1 MAITKIRWYPYSVP
15 FRHPFITAHGTLTM
29 REGAIVEVF
38 VEEDGSGIGEISPMP
53 EFGGTTLDDALTILP
68 SIAAH
73 LSGQTLIEALNYVSV
88 QQEAGELPA
97 PVACGL
103 EIALLDALGKQ
114 EGCSISALLTMDTAT
129 SDVAVNAIIGA
140 QPVEEAARQAR
151 EAVAAGFGCLKLK
164 MGHGLYEEIERV
176 AAVRKAIGPEIH
188 LRLDGNEGWS
198 FEHARTIL
206 TACEPFAIQYVEQ
219 PLRVYDLSGMYRL
232 RQEISIPIA
241 ADEAIY
247 NLESARRVLDW
258 QAADVLI
265 VKPQLVGGLRAGQR
279 IAYEAARY
287 DVPCVVTSTIETGV
301 GLLGALHLA
310 AALPQITLECGF
322 ATLPL
327 LADDLICEPCPLQ
340 QGTLAVPQQAGLGM
354 TLDRTALVKYRRT
367 IQ

>member
-1 MAITKIRWYPYSVP
+1 
-15 FRHPFITAHGTLTM
+15 M

-38 VEEDGSGIGEISPMP
+38 VEEDNSGIGEIAPMP
-53 EFGGTTLDDALTILP
+53 EFGGETLDAALTILP

-73 LSGQTLIEALNYVSV
+73 LTGHSLIEALNYVSI

-97 PVACGL
+97 AVACGL

-114 EGCSISALLTMDTAT
+114 ERCNISALLATNTAKL
-129 SDVAVNAIIGA
+129 VIAVNAIIGA
-140 QPVEEAARQAR
+140 QPVEAAVCQAR
-151 EAVAAGFGCLKLK
+151 EAVTAGFGCLKLK
-164 MGHGLYEEIERV
+164 MGYGLEEEIERV
-176 AAVRKAIGPEIH
+176 AAVRKAVGPEIH

-198 FEHARTIL
+198 FEQARTIL
-206 TACEPFAIQYVEQ
+206 AACEPFAIQYVEQ

-232 RQEISIPIA
+232 RQEVSIPIA
-241 ADEAIY
+241 ADEAVY

-258 QAADVLI
+258 QAADILI
-265 VKPQLVGGLRAGQR
+265 IKLQLVGGLRAGQR

-310 AALPQITLECGF
+310 AALPQITFECGF
-322 ATLPL
+322 ATLSL

-340 QGTLAVPQQAGLGM
+340 HGTLAVPQQAGLGM
-354 TLDRTALVKYRRT
+354 TLDRTALAKYCKT
-367 IQ
+367 TQ

>member
-1 MAITKIRWYPYSVP
+1 
-15 FRHPFITAHGTLTM
+15 M

-38 VEEDGSGIGEISPMP
+38 VEEHDSGIGEIAPMP
-53 EFGGTTLDDALTILP
+53 EFGGETLDDALAVLP

-73 LSGQTLIEALNYVSV
+73 LSGCCLIEALNYVAT

-114 EGCSISALLTMDTAT
+114 EGCSLGVLLATNTIKSA
-129 SDVAVNAIIGA
+129 VAVNAVIGA
-140 QPVEEAARQAR
+140 QAVEAAARQAQ
-151 EAVAAGFGCLKLK
+151 EAVFAGFDCLKLK
-164 MGHGLYEEIERV
+164 MGHGLYEEIEQV
-176 AAVRKAIGPEIH
+176 AAVRKAVGPEIH

-198 FEHARTIL
+198 FEQARTIL
-206 TACEPFAIQYVEQ
+206 AACEPFAIQYVEQ

-232 RQEISIPIA
+232 RQEVSIPIA
-241 ADEAIY
+241 ADEAVY

-258 QAADVLI
+258 QAADILI
-265 VKPQLVGGLRAGQR
+265 VKPSLVGGLRAAQR
-279 IAYEAARY
+279 IVYEAARY
-287 DVPCVVTSTIETGV
+287 DVPCVVTSTIETGI

-310 AALPQITLECGF
+310 AALPQITLACGL

-327 LADDLICEPCPLQ
+327 LADDLICEPLTLQ
-340 QGTLAVPQQAGLGM
+340 HGTLAVPQQPGLGV
-354 TLDRTALVKYRRT
+354 TLDRTALAKYSNI

>member
-1 MAITKIRWYPYSVP
+1 MAITKMRWYPYSVP
-15 FRHPFITAHGTLTM
+15 FRHPFTTAHGTLTM

-38 VEEDGSGIGEISPMP
+38 VEGNGSGIGEIAPMP
-53 EFGGTTLDDALTILP
+53 EFGGETLDAALTILP

-73 LSGQTLIEALNYVSV
+73 LSGRTLIEALNYVSI

-97 PVACGL
+97 GVACGL

-114 EGCSISALLTMDTAT
+114 EGCSISTLLAT
-129 SDVAVNAIIGA
+129 NAAKTVVAANAVIGA
-140 QPVEEAARQAR
+140 QPVEAAARQAR
-151 EAVAAGFGCLKLK
+151 EAVAAGFRCLKLK
-164 MGHGLYEEIERV
+164 IGHGLYEEIERV
-176 AAVRKAIGPEIH
+176 AAVRKAVGPEIH

-198 FEHARTIL
+198 FEQARTIL
-206 TACEPFAIQYVEQ
+206 AACEPFAIQYVEQ

-232 RQEISIPIA
+232 RQEVSIPIA
-241 ADEAIY
+241 ADEAVY

-265 VKPQLVGGLRAGQR
+265 VKPQLVGGLRVGQR
-279 IAYEAARY
+279 IVYEAAKY
-287 DVPCVVTSTIETGV
+287 DVPCVVTSMIETGV

-310 AALPQITLECGF
+310 AALPYITLECGF

-327 LADDLICEPCPLQ
+327 LADNLICEPCSLQ
-340 QGTLAVPQQAGLGM
+340 HGILVVPQQPGLGV
-354 TLDRTALVKYRRT
+354 TLDRTALAKYRRT

>member
-1 MAITKIRWYPYSVP
+1 
-15 FRHPFITAHGTLTM
+15 M

-38 VEEDGSGIGEISPMP
+38 VEEDSSGIGEIAPMP
-53 EFGGTTLDDALTILP
+53 EFGGATLDAALTILP
-68 SIAAH
+68 SIAAY
-73 LSGQTLIEALNYVSV
+73 LSGRTLIEALNYVSI
-88 QQEAGELPA
+88 QHEAGELPA
-97 PVACGL
+97 AVACGL

-114 EGCSISALLTMDTAT
+114 EGCSISALLATNVAT
-129 SDVAVNAIIGA
+129 SDVAVNAVIGA
-140 QPVEEAARQAR
+140 QPVEAATRQAR
-151 EAVAAGFGCLKLK
+151 EAVATGFGCLKLK
-164 MGHGLYEEIERV
+164 MGNGLEEEIERV
-176 AAVRKAIGPEIH
+176 AAVRKAVGPEIH

-198 FEHARTIL
+198 FEQARTL
-206 TACEPFAIQYVEQ
+206 LAACEPFAIQYVEQ

-232 RQEISIPIA
+232 RQEVSIPIA
-241 ADEAIY
+241 ADEAVY

-258 QAADVLI
+258 QAADILI

-287 DVPCVVTSTIETGV
+287 DIPCVVTSTIETGV

-327 LADDLICEPCPLQ
+327 LADDLIYDPCPLQ
-340 QGTLAVPQQAGLGM
+340 HGALAVPQQAGLGM
-354 TLDRTALVKYRRT
+354 TLDRTALAKYRRT